1 MLNPVLIIILVVH
14 LQLLAALVGRAVRK
28 LESGR
33 TFPRQQVW
41 HATAVA
47 VAAQYAPEF
56 ARDVFAR
63 SGWASWSISSLLP
76 ELQRGPRLVI
86 AYALCFAV
94 QWIVFRTCLHDA
106 SGLPL
111 SRRGNLWMAGLSTL
125 LVVGLKL
132 LAILGLALVF
142 LAIRGP

>member
-1 MLNPVLIIILVVH
+1 LLNSVLIIIAVVH

-33 TFPRQQVW
+33 AFPRQQVW
-41 HATAVA
+41 RATAVA

-56 ARDVFAR
+56 AGDVFAR
-63 SGWASWSISSLLP
+63 SGWTSWSISSLLP

-111 SRRGNLWMAGLSTL
+111 SRRGNLWMAGLSTFLSLGVWL
-125 LVVGLKL
+125 LMLTFFV
-132 LAILGLALVF
+132 LV
-142 LAIRGP
+142 LRSIRGP